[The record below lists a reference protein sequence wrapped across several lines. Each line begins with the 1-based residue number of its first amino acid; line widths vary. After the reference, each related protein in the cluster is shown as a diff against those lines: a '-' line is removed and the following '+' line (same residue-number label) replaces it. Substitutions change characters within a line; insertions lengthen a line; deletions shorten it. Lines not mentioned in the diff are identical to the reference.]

1 MYLVHQ
7 GKEIVIAPDTQ
18 EEAAALLAVL
28 SGTPTDE
35 KSRELGQRAYA
46 FFFQA
51 VQKLAANFDA
61 EVKGVHSF
69 PWQPKKTTRDSI
81 K

>member
-1 MYLVHQ
+1 MYMVHQ
-7 GKEIVIAPDTQ
+7 GKEVVIAPDSQ

-35 KSRELGQRAYA
+35 QSRELGQRAYA

-51 VQKLAANFDA
+51 IQRLATNFEA
-61 EVKGVHSF
+61 EVKGIRSF
-69 PWQPKKTTRDSI
+69 PWQPKKTKRDSI